1 MANWRKN
8 HFLDSGQFCPIE
20 SEESTRWHTFAT
32 MLKCRNVAT
41 LALLS
46 MASFFS
52 WRLPFAYFS
61 VSVCVCVCGCVPSI
75 VPFVC
80 LVFVS
85 VCFSYFSPMKFVRC
99 WGRKTD
105 NNEKHGVVM
114 DETPLLWTL
123 FDGCH
128 LLREAAFI
136 VVLHLMPFS
145 PGWHIVD
152 NGPPSSAS

>member
-1 MANWRKN
+1 MANWRKTT
-8 HFLDSGQFCPIE
+8 S
-20 SEESTRWHTFAT
+20 STPANFVQSSLKSRHADTHLQQCWNVEMWQRWRCCRWH
-32 MLKCRNVAT
+32 L
-41 LALLS
+41 
-46 MASFFS
+46 FS
-52 WRLPFAYFS
+52 LDVFPSPIS